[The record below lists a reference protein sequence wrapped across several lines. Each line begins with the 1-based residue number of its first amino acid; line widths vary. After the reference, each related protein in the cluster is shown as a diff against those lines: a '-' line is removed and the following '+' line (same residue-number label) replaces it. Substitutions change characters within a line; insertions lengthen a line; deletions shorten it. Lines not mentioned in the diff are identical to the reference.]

1 MGCKSRSVGSVGTL
15 IVSLIIQN
23 LRSFAKR
30 ERRRKTRK
38 GESKG
43 DSRENPQ
50 SVGVSQTALPSLN
63 SHDSSIRLNDT
74 QLQGVSK
81 SESDSVIYVNLP
93 LTLWYAPW
101 LGVVDR
107 VNTSGKM
114 ELSGSLLTSSDY

>member
-1 MGCKSRSVGSVGTL
+1 MQVEVSGVGGDADCQLLFS
-15 IVSLIIQN
+15 IS
-23 LRSFAKR
+23 SFLQKER
-30 ERRRKTRK
+30 GRRRKTRK

-74 QLQGVSK
+74 QFQGVSK
-81 SESDSVIYVNLP
+81 SVSDSVVYVNLP

-101 LGVVDR
+101 LGVVNR
-107 VNTSGKM
+107 VNTSGKV